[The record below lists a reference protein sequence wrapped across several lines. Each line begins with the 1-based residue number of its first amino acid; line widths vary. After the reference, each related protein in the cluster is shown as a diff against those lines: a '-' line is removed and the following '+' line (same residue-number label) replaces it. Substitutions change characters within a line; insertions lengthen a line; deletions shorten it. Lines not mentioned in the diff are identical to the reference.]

1 MDKLLGVV
9 LCGGESLRMG
19 RDKGSLLKEGIPWAQ
34 FIADKLLPFQLP
46 IVFSIHPKQRDLY
59 SGSIPDGQFVQDAL
73 NALSVKGP
81 LQGLLSV
88 HAQFPSRDLLL
99 LACDMLDLD
108 EPTIRKI
115 IDMYLLDGMREEQH
129 GKQRDGS
136 NDEPPG
142 EHDFFVYQE
151 TSFIQPFCGI
161 YTSRGL
167 DPLYTLA
174 LEGSLRDFS
183 LQSLLKKGRT
193 RRLPIDRIEAF
204 GNYNSL

>member
-1 MDKLLGVV
+1 
-9 LCGGESLRMG
+9 MG
-19 RDKGSLLKEGIPWAQ
+19 RDKGSLLKEGIPWAR

-46 IVFSIHPKQRDLY
+46 IVFSINPKQQDVY
-59 SGSIPDGQFVQDAL
+59 SRAIPEGQFVPDAL
-73 NALSVKGP
+73 NDLPVTGP

-88 HAQFPSRDLLL
+88 HAQFPSSDLLL

-115 IDMYLLDGMREEQH
+115 IDLYLLDGMREEQH
-129 GKQRDGS
+129 RKQRDGS
-136 NDEPPG
+136 NDDPSG
-142 EHDFFVYQE
+142 EHDFFVYE
-151 TSFIQPFCGI
+151 RVSFIQPFCGI

-167 DPLYTLA
+167 TPLYTLA

-183 LQSLLKKGRT
+183 LQSVLKKGRT
-193 RRLPIDRIEAF
+193 RRIPIDRMEAF